1 MGWKLFALLISVLTG
16 WSFADS
22 NSYTS
27 TELVHLT
34 MSALSA
40 VGFVLMAFQI
50 DFLPRKFWR
59 AFAAAYAVYSVG
71 LMAFASQNLYKQY
84 AVDGRSMSAVIG
96 AFLVMATLQT
106 AISIGLCVNASSRSS
121 PRGNA

>member
-1 MGWKLFALLISVLTG
+1 MGWKLFALLMAVLTR

-22 NSYTS
+22 DSYTS
-27 TELVHLT
+27 TGLVHLT

-40 VGFVLMAFQI
+40 VGLVLMAFQI

-71 LMAFASQNLYKQY
+71 LMAVSSQNLYKQY
-84 AVDGRSMSAVIG
+84 AVDGRYLSAVIS
-96 AFLVMATLQT
+96 AFLVVATLQI
-106 AISIGLCVNASSRSS
+106 AISIGLCVNASSRFSA
-121 PRGNA
+121 RGNA